1 LLLDISAAVSSSLP
15 AVGAAAA
22 RSTELL
28 GIPGEGTGKGQ
39 TCMGRATSMV
49 NEQLSLAALSDHV
62 SFFSRIALAHHAYQ
76 AEFSWASQ

>member
-1 LLLDISAAVSSSLP
+1 LQVVPAAVISSPSAAAPPAASINEVLGIP
-15 AVGAAAA
+15 AVG
-22 RSTELL
+22 S
-28 GIPGEGTGKGQ
+28 GKGQ